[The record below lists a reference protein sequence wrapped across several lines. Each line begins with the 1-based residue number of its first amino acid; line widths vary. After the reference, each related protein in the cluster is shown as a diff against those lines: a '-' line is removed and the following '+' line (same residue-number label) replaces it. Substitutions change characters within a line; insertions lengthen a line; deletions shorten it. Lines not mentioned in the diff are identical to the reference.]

1 MIITEE
7 QLVFSDIAGNKIDLS
22 SSENYKNHAFA
33 DHSCVHAILTQ
44 FENDFYWYLKDQDEL
59 NLIDLGANIGLFSLY
74 VSPAC
79 EKVFS
84 VEPTPSHFEL
94 LKELVDVA
102 GKKNIEPHQLA
113 VGTSDGEAEFN
124 IHERNSTMN
133 SFLNCSVDPHSGKT
147 VKVKTQTLNSFIDS
161 LDVDRVGFVKM
172 DIEGFENEVIFEPS
186 FEDAI
191 TKIDGLYVEVHD
203 FECLGPIEGMEAN
216 FKKIAD
222 KMKAWGRTVQKLQS
236 DCMLVY

>member
-1 MIITEE
+1 MTD
-7 QLVFSDIAGNKIDLS
+7 LFVFPDIAGNEINLS
-22 SSENYKNHAFA
+22 SSENYKNHALA
-33 DHSCVHAILTQ
+33 EHSCVDAIVSQ
-44 FENDFYWYLKDQDEL
+44 FNNEFYYYLKDQEEL
-59 NLIDLGANIGLFSLY
+59 NLIDLGANIGLFSLF
-74 VSPAC
+74 VSPVC
-79 EKVFS
+79 EKVFA

-94 LKELVDVA
+94 LKEVVDLS
-102 GKKNIEPHQLA
+102 GKTNIELHQLA
-113 VGTSDGEAEFN
+113 IGTADGEADFN

-133 SFLNCSVDPHSGKT
+133 SFLDCPVDPHSGKT

-203 FECLGPIEGMEAN
+203 FAGLGPDRGMAVN
-216 FKKIAD
+216 FNKISD
-222 KMKAWGRTVQKLQS
+222 KMKAWGRSVQQLQA